1 MMSLSRRHMTVLRA
15 LGLAFLVAGALLALA
30 FSRPSPASA
39 VTPVVTAPSGQLT
52 AKWWQQAVSVT
63 AKTLNDPTTCALG
76 TDDVVFLVG
85 TLAQDRACTIEAGQ
99 SILIPLINV
108 ECSSLEGDGTTSKQL
123 ADCSK
128 RIAND
133 FTDMFATLTPTGGD
147 PIALEFF
154 RVKSGAFQFT
164 AVGGNYF
171 RFKANVQSLS
181 AADGY
186 WTLVGPLPPG
196 TYEISFGG
204 AYGDFLVS
212 ATYTITV
219 K

>member
-1 MMSLSRRHMTVLRA
+1 MMSLSRRHMTFLRA
-15 LGLAFLVAGALLALA
+15 LGLASLLAGALLALA

-39 VTPVVTAPSGQLT
+39 VTPVATAPSGQLT
-52 AKWWQQAVSVT
+52 AQWWQQAVGVSAT
-63 AKTLNDPTTCALG
+63 TINDPTTCALG
-76 TDDVVFLVG
+76 TKDVVFLVG
-85 TLAQDRACTIEAGQ
+85 TTDRDRACTIKASQ

-108 ECSSLEGDGTTSKQL
+108 ECSTLEGDGTTSKKL
-123 ADCSK
+123 ADCAK
-128 RIAND
+128 RIANG

-164 AVGGNYF
+164 AAEDNVFGF
-171 RFKANVQSLS
+171 QANVQTLA

-186 WTLVGPLPPG
+186 WTLVGPLPRG

-219 K
+219 R